1 MLAWLLGGV
10 LAVSLSVSVVT
21 DLRSRRI
28 PNLVTLPAFAAA
40 LLLRLALGGWD
51 AAADGLLGA
60 LIAFAPFFALAWAG
74 GMGMGD
80 VKLVAAVGAC
90 VGAERILWALF
101 CIALVG
107 GLQGLA
113 ALLWSG
119 TSGRT
124 KRGRVTV
131 PYGVAIALGTAWAMA
146 WRPWLGA

>member
-1 MLAWLLGGV
+1 MLPWLLGGV

-60 LIAFAPFFALAWAG
+60 LIAFVPFCALAWAG

-107 GLQGLA
+107 GVQGIA
-113 ALLWSG
+113 AMVWAG
-119 TSGRT
+119 ASGRLQ
-124 KRGRVTV
+124 RGRVTV
-131 PYGVAIALGTAWAMA
+131 PYGVAIAIGTACAMV
-146 WRPWLGA
+146 WSPWLGA